1 MSEILNCNTNV
12 QIGDPT
18 QVLYSTLYSSKSTQ
32 KEDAEKKQRI
42 ASSIIRRLLREEQ
55 KVMRGERD
63 MMPSGFGEGISLLLS
78 GITAATSRDVR
89 SAPMAHLLVCQNGM
103 RFMYSHGF
111 CPLLVSHMEDTLEN
125 NPVNVKLRRSK
136 KGKDTVV
143 WADSSSEDYLHRPS
157 SEQFNTMSFYEM
169 TMNYK
174 KNPNCWKHFFAHED
188 IDDDKDDDNDDPMN
202 LSEVELISEV
212 EEKIKFQESHP
223 GYDFCHLV
231 KLNKM
236 VIPKVFYA
244 REKLCSIDELKI
256 GHQDNNNDHL
266 SRLRENYARIALIL
280 FYPFRSMDDIKLN
293 GSHWALF
300 ERELTLKKSG
310 QPTTF
315 WDYGFEILQ
324 NIQDRKALEHCDKRA
339 VDQLTK
345 STVLQDPIEVEKA
358 TKTRKKK
365 SSKLPDLFE
374 MVVSAG

>member
-1 MSEILNCNTNV
+1 
-12 QIGDPT
+12 
-18 QVLYSTLYSSKSTQ
+18 
-32 KEDAEKKQRI
+32 
-42 ASSIIRRLLREEQ
+42 
-55 KVMRGERD
+55 
-63 MMPSGFGEGISLLLS
+63 
-78 GITAATSRDVR
+78 
-89 SAPMAHLLVCQNGM
+89 
-103 RFMYSHGF
+103 
-111 CPLLVSHMEDTLEN
+111 
-125 NPVNVKLRRSK
+125 
-136 KGKDTVV
+136 
-143 WADSSSEDYLHRPS
+143 
-157 SEQFNTMSFYEM
+157 
-169 TMNYK
+169 
-174 KNPNCWKHFFAHED
+174 
-188 IDDDKDDDNDDPMN
+188 MN